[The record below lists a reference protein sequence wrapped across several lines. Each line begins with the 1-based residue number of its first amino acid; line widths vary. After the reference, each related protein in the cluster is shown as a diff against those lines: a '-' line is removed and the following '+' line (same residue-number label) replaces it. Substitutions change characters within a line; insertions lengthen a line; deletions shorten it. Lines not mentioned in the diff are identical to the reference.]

1 MNQAVLITGAS
12 SGIGLH
18 LTKCLA
24 KIGHLVYATARKES
38 DLQTLASIENVTA
51 VQLDVREPDQIAQAV
66 ELVTS
71 QNTGLFGLINNA
83 GIGGVGFLSTWTEEE
98 LQEIIDVNLMG
109 PWRVTN
115 AFLDLLLASKGRVI
129 NIGSRGG
136 SITKSLFGPYS
147 MTKFGLEA
155 YTEALRE
162 ELAPHG
168 VYASIVQ
175 PGGVV
180 SEIAEKATPGILAR
194 LDRAQPPF
202 LEEASAVRKILT
214 SPPES
219 QAETSSPEVVF
230 EAVDHALFS
239 DRPKPRY
246 LVGTRKEGNR
256 VISAF
261 FEKIVQANQQS
272 QMGYSRDELIQ
283 LLDVHIQSNQQ

>member
-1 MNQAVLITGAS
+1 MKKNILVTGAS

-18 LTKCLA
+18 LTKRLA
-24 KIGHLVYATARKES
+24 EKGHTVYATARRES
-38 DLQTLASIENVTA
+38 DLQDLAVIEHVIPLD
-51 VQLDVREPDQIAQAV
+51 LDVRNPHQIQRAV
-66 ELVTS
+66 SFVAS
-71 QNTGLFGLINNA
+71 QKTGLYGLINNA
-83 GIGGVGFLSTWTEEE
+83 GIGGIGFLSTWTEAE

-155 YTEALRE
+155 YTEASRE
-162 ELAPHG
+162 ELSPHG

-194 LDRAQPPF
+194 LERARPPF
-202 LEEASAVRKILT
+202 RDEAAEIRKILT
-214 SPPES
+214 STTDSQPP
-219 QAETSSPEVVF
+219 ASSPELVF
-230 EAVDHALFS
+230 QAVEHALFS
-239 DRPKPRY
+239 EEPRPRY
-246 LVGTRKEGNR
+246 LVGTQREGNR
-256 VISAF
+256 VIRAF
-261 FEKIVQANQQS
+261 FDKIVQANQQP

-283 LLDVHIQSNQQ
+283 ILDKTLGKDKP